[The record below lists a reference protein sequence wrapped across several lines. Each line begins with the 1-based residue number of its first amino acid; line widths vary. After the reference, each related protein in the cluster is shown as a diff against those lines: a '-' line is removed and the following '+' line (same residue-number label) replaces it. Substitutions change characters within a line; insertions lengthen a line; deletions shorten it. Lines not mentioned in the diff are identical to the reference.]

1 MYGSVYVPYNIEREK
16 NSSALIDNSH
26 FQSSP
31 RTLFPRSTYRPEFDD
46 RQSHGFMILFFHFI
60 SLKDRV
66 VGSGAVQGRCTQK
79 ESHRC
84 LLLQVHRSEGNEEKR
99 DAHFTACRHQ
109 TRQQE
114 KKAQSPPKKE
124 GGRKKKKKIDF
135 TFIATIAYP
144 TTYSVDSLFPSYP
157 NAHRRTLTLP
167 LG

>member
-1 MYGSVYVPYNIEREK
+1 MSAARERVKKEVGNGKMREKKEMYNMYGSVYVPYNIEREK

-60 SLKDRV
+60 SLKDRA

-114 KKAQSPPKKE
+114 QKAQSPQKKKGE
-124 GGRKKKKKIDF
+124 ERKRKK
-135 TFIATIAYP
+135 
-144 TTYSVDSLFPSYP
+144 
-157 NAHRRTLTLP
+157 LTL
-167 LG
+167 LL

>member
-1 MYGSVYVPYNIEREK
+1 MSAARERVKKEVGNGKMREKKEMFNMYGSVYVPYNIEREK

-60 SLKDRV
+60 SLKDRA

-114 KKAQSPPKKE
+114 QKAQSPQKKKGE
-124 GGRKKKKKIDF
+124 ERKRKK
-135 TFIATIAYP
+135 
-144 TTYSVDSLFPSYP
+144 
-157 NAHRRTLTLP
+157 LTL
-167 LG
+167 LL